1 MTNTRTKRVEL
12 GPRSYDVTVGVG
24 LLDRAGELLGPFAR
38 PRGAAT
44 GGGGRVVIITD
55 SNHVIL
61 SAIQADTIAQRFS
74 PDIKIPKEEM
84 EE

>member
-1 MTNTRTKRVEL
+1 
-12 GPRSYDVTVGVG
+12 
-24 LLDRAGELLGPFAR
+24 
-38 PRGAAT
+38 
-44 GGGGRVVIITD
+44 VIITD